1 MWIYRSI
8 FLASYLLQSIEASPI
23 WPSSLGIMQSNIVG
37 SNSPVDILYSFTSPP
52 GNGEP
57 RGLTTLIGVTSSE
70 LAVVLFQAVD
80 DETNQQ
86 TQLSVYKN
94 DQVMW
99 TQPIGLN
106 CMYITSCNLSIAF
119 DDAVIYATTVTN
131 SDGDQRQYGC
141 IIFNVTTGAQIYVQ
155 PYNNILPVFSGQTL
169 PVIASSSDSP
179 LSQPASFVWISS
191 DNVVFVGEFSPTL
204 GLNGTNATLPVV
216 FADKGCALAH
226 NDLAVCLLASGGIA
240 VLKAH
245 SPTNP
250 SILWTN
256 YVKPLYIAK
265 DIGPSGILVVDTDV
279 GGFNGGVIA
288 GLELMT
294 GEALWT
300 WAKPPTTTY
309 TAYAYNSAGTMMLKS
324 FGYIGAEFSASF
336 DTFSVTA
343 TKIERV
349 STASIP
355 SFPPSSLPFEDF
367 LSFDAN
373 GVTAYTCNSLGGDVS
388 VLAITSGTNGAGAFS
403 TLITDSDLQAS
414 ALVVA
419 GPKPTQISVQYN
431 PFTINILM

>member
-1 MWIYRSI
+1 MLTDENGCRSR
-8 FLASYLLQSIEASPI
+8 SPI
-23 WPSSLGIMQSNIVG
+23 KTLSSYQLPFVDAGPNYILCPNLPLTLTGSGTATMYQWSNNAPNNQPFIPTLSGFYSVIG
-37 SNSPVDILYSFTSPP
+37 TDVNGCSNTDSTFIDFFTLMPVSYEESM
-52 GNGEP
+52 
-57 RGLTTLIGVTSSE
+57 SE
-70 LAVVLFQAVD
+70 
-80 DETNQQ
+80 
-86 TQLSVYKN
+86 
-94 DQVMW
+94 
-99 TQPIGLN
+99 IGL
-106 CMYITSCNLSIAF
+106 
-119 DDAVIYATTVTN
+119 
-131 SDGDQRQYGC
+131 SDLA
-141 IIFNVTTGAQIYVQ
+141 FNVTTGAQIYVQ

-300 WAKPPTTTY
+300 WAKPNDLRQSNVPPVAAPT
-309 TAYAYNSAGTMMLKS
+309 SRKLK
-324 FGYIGAEFSASF
+324 
-336 DTFSVTA
+336 
-343 TKIERV
+343 
-349 STASIP
+349 
-355 SFPPSSLPFEDF
+355 F
-367 LSFDAN
+367 L
-373 GVTAYTCNSLGGDVS
+373 
-388 VLAITSGTNGAGAFS
+388 
-403 TLITDSDLQAS
+403 
-414 ALVVA
+414 
-419 GPKPTQISVQYN
+419 
-431 PFTINILM
+431 